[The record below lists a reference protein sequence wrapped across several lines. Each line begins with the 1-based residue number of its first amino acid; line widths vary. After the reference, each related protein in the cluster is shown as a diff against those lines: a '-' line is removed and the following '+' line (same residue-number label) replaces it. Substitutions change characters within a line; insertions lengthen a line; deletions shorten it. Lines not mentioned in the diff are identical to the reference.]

1 MLRRRV
7 AFGRGSLLFGGIVA
21 ALLLALTQGGI
32 ARPAIALEERS
43 FVVVADTV
51 LVNNMGGI
59 WVGGSMDCTAAVVEA
74 YPIEADRPDM
84 VLVNPNWEAYQ
95 YVGRTKVIHAS
106 YGSGIAS
113 SCYINP
119 ELGQGSCPCRWG
131 TNSPFPVGLPQW
143 VYSLDGKF
151 APGRIHIEVTG
162 YGGWA
167 VGGSEDFPYSLW
179 SFSQYDLKAVK
190 AKSLP

>member
-59 WVGGSMDCTAAVVEA
+59 WVGGSMDCTAARPQARTTAATSSVVSGHTTSVLPSAIAFAEA
-74 YPIEADRPDM
+74 AR
-84 VLVNPNWEAYQ
+84 
-95 YVGRTKVIHAS
+95 
-106 YGSGIAS
+106 
-113 SCYINP
+113 
-119 ELGQGSCPCRWG
+119 
-131 TNSPFPVGLPQW
+131 
-143 VYSLDGKF
+143 
-151 APGRIHIEVTG
+151 
-162 YGGWA
+162 
-167 VGGSEDFPYSLW
+167 
-179 SFSQYDLKAVK
+179 
-190 AKSLP
+190 